1 MYEDE
6 QTRLRERAVA
16 ATAAMVAAAVAV
28 TLDAVAVSMTTAAE
42 TIQFRLSDFT
52 FNYRTFHFSFQGDW
66 LVRGLI
72 GRSACNPRWLLLSNL
87 YQVSKD
93 AGQFWMPMWRGRKKK
108 GSMKE
113 KGR

>member
-1 MYEDE
+1 MYDDE

-87 YQVSKD
+87 YQVSEMQVSS
-93 AGQFWMPMWRGRKKK
+93 GCRCGEEEKKK